1 MTMTLPL
8 TVTLTMTMT
17 LPLTVTLTMTMT
29 LPLTMTVTMT
39 VTMTMTGASYAFSTP
54 NASIDAVCTYR
65 AVGSCCSSSYFVS
78 DHGPV

>member
-1 MTMTLPL
+1 MTLPL

-17 LPLTVTLTMTMT
+17 LPLTVTMTVTMT
-29 LPLTMTVTMT
+29 LTLTLTMT